1 MRNNFR
7 VFLKVTTALLLLV
20 LTAGPVSAQKDKK
33 KSVSDENFK
42 LDSLPNVLLRELNR
56 FRAEKGL
63 GRLEFSDMLMDAAY
77 LSADKMASS
86 GKDKLEAK
94 DTKKHLKK
102 SGATP
107 RGEEVTMKAP
117 VSKGRENYKTEDV
130 AKTIYN
136 RWESNPK
143 NLLVLTNPKFTL
155 VGIQCMLDDVGKKV
169 FASAVFGGYDITN
182 GGAPYRKELTVPYNK
197 GSKKL
202 KDYDAKKCKNCE
214 RWRNYDVLH
223 KGLVVA
229 EDGKIYLEYK
239 NARELRRLLKK
250 SKDGIA
256 IDIVQR
262 EQYIKADYNIVD
274 NNINNKGLMGKV
286 IYRDK
291 FFKSNL
297 LTKDVAKNKKNRI
310 KGIKVEM
317 GKLHK
322 KISGPYEINLIVVQD
337 GKYCKTITRGYN
349 ESGNIDSNT
358 PIGIMAVKGTTG
370 LKPPFE
376 PRNESSIL
384 TFNIPF
390 EKNKYEFKNEDIQ
403 PFIKALNEPD
413 FIIDGLYIYAYS
425 SIEGDSVANAK
436 LQRKRAESVTG
447 VLQSMQQNKIK
458 PTIETKD
465 SWGLFMLENED
476 GKYANLVNMG
486 KRKAIQTIN
495 ADQKLQQELEPILA
509 KERFAQ
515 IVMDVTYDVT
525 GPKERKFTEVS
536 FTRAIKANNLNQA
549 YRIMEFIGKRMV
561 EGKYTDDI
569 LDSLKFSE
577 TSIYAPLVNNRIYY
591 KYQKDNSVDEDDMAT
606 FERLMKLDPA
616 NPVYTYNK
624 VFCQLKLDSNAGN
637 SERQAQVQQMI
648 DGLYGKLDSA
658 YVNGLNIEWQFK
670 IMESLDTLEN
680 ADAQID
686 ACIARIKSFYNIKDA
701 SWQNALKL
709 SYVFSKSKDF
719 KYAATLLEPYLLKP
733 DVNEN
738 LIFMYVAAASR
749 VPEKYYSRTFAYALD
764 LAQKK
769 NQTRYCKLF
778 GDPYMTFQVLENP
791 EVKKTYNASCNDLK
805 K

>member
-1 MRNNFR
+1 MQKLS
-7 VFLKVTTALLLLV
+7 VSLIKVWSLLFLLMLASLSL
-20 LTAGPVSAQKDKK
+20 PAQKNNKNK
-33 KSVSDENFK
+33 NSDENFK
-42 LDSLPNVLLRELNR
+42 IDSLPTILLRELNR
-56 FRAEKGL
+56 FRTEKGL
-63 GRLEFSDMLMDAAY
+63 GKLEFSDMLIDAAY
-77 LSADKMASS
+77 LSADDMASS
-86 GKDKLEAK
+86 GKDKVE
-94 DTKKHLKK
+94 DKKSKKYLKK

-107 RGEEVTMKAP
+107 RGEQVTMKAP
-117 VSKGRENYKTEDV
+117 VSKGRENYKTADV
-130 AKTIYN
+130 AKVIYD
-136 RWESNPK
+136 RWENNQK
-143 NLLVLTNPKFTL
+143 NLLVLNNPKFTL
-155 VGIQCMLDDVGKKV
+155 IGIACQLNEDGKKV
-169 FASAVFGGYDITN
+169 FVSAFFGGYDITN
-182 GGAPYRKELTVPYNK
+182 GGAPYRKELKVPYNK
-197 GSKKL
+197 ASKGL
-202 KDYDAKKCKNCE
+202 KDFDAKKCKNCD

-223 KGLVVA
+223 KGIVVA

-250 SKDGIA
+250 AKDGIA
-256 IDIVQR
+256 VDVVQR
-262 EQYIKADYNIVD
+262 DQYVKADYNIVD
-274 NNINNKGLMGKV
+274 NNLNNKGVMGKV
-286 IYRDK
+286 MYRDK

-317 GKLHK
+317 GKLPK
-322 KISGPYEINLIVVQD
+322 KLSGAYEVNIIVVQD

-370 LKPPFE
+370 IKPPFE

-390 EKNKYEFKNEDIQ
+390 EKNKFEFKNEDIQ
-403 PFIKALNEPD
+403 PLIKALNEPD

-425 SIEGDSVANAK
+425 SIEGDSAANAK
-436 LQRKRAESVTG
+436 LQRKRAESVTN
-447 VLQSMQQNKIK
+447 VLQSMQKTKIK
-458 PTIETKD
+458 PSIETKD

-476 GKYANLVNMG
+476 GKYAYLVNMG

-495 ADQKLQQELEPILA
+495 ADQKLQQDLEPILA

-525 GPKERKFTEVS
+525 GPKERKFTEVQ
-536 FTRAIKANNLNQA
+536 FARALKANNLNQA

-561 EGKYTDDI
+561 EGKFTDDI
-569 LDSLKFSE
+569 LDSLKFAE
-577 TSIYAPLVNNRIYY
+577 TPVYAPLVNNRVYY
-591 KYQKDNSVDEDDMAT
+591 KYQKDNSVDEDDLAT
-606 FERLMKLDPA
+606 FERLIKLDPS
-616 NPVYTYNK
+616 NPVYVYNK

-637 SERQAQVQQMI
+637 PERQAQVQQII
-648 DGLYGKLDSA
+648 DGLYGKLDSS

-680 ADAQID
+680 ADAQVD

-719 KYAATLLEPYLLKP
+719 KYAATLLEPYLTKP
-733 DVNEN
+733 DVTEN
-738 LIFMYVAAASR
+738 LVYMYVAAASR

-769 NQTRYCKLF
+769 NPTRYCKLF
-778 GDPYMTFQVLENP
+778 GEPYMTFQVLENP
-791 EVKKTYNASCNDLK
+791 EVKKTYYSSCSEAK
-805 K
+805 